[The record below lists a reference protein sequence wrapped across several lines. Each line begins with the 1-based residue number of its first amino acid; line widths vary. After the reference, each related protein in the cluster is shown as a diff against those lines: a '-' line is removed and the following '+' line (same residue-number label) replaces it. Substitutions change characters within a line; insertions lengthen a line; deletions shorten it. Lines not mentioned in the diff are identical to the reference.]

1 MKRLV
6 LKSVC
11 ALALM
16 AFCVTGASA
25 QGFLK
30 KLKKAAE
37 TVTGT
42 TEAVADTA
50 ATAPEDSISAK
61 DYLANLPNYTEYKII
76 ETNEN
81 GDTIRNE
88 DGTVRYTYRIQ
99 DQNGKVCDVT
109 TAKKQLLAALKSG
122 GAILLKMGAGAAA
135 GALTAKAAG
144 GSKKK
149 AWLGAGIG
157 AATGLLAS
165 AGDIKEIKK
174 QMKLRKELLKMLDK
188 YQKTFSDE
196 GLPLDANA
204 DLSDYEDCEIICK
217 PAAVV
222 QQELLASKEEGKSLP
237 EPSEDEWKKL
247 EEELAKEENA

>member
-1 MKRLV
+1 MKRLI

-42 TEAVADTA
+42 TEAAADTA
-50 ATAPEDSISAK
+50 ATAPEDSISTK
-61 DYLANLPNYTEYKII
+61 EFLANLPSYRVVQMI
-76 ETNEN
+76 ETGEN
-81 GDTIRNE
+81 GDTLRNE
-88 DGTVRYTYRIQ
+88 DGTIRYKYLVY
-99 DQNGKVCDVT
+99 DQNNKACDAN
-109 TAKKQLLAALKSG
+109 TAKKHLASALKSG
-122 GAILLKMGAGAAA
+122 GAILLKMGVGAAA

-157 AATGLLAS
+157 AAAGLLAS

-174 QMKLRKELLKMLDK
+174 QMKLRRGYLKAIED
-188 YQKTFSDE
+188 YQKTFNDE
-196 GLPLDANA
+196 GFPLDANA
-204 DLSDYEDCEIICK
+204 DLSAYEDCEIICK
-217 PAAVV
+217 PAAEVRE
-222 QQELLASKEEGKSLP
+222 ELLASKEAGKSLP
-237 EPSEDEWKKL
+237 EPSEEEWEKLMKDL
-247 EEELAKEENA
+247 EEDEKA

>member
-1 MKRLV
+1 MKSLF
-6 LKSVC
+6 LKC
-11 ALALM
+11 ACAVALM

-30 KLKKAAE
+30 KLKKAAD
-37 TVTGT
+37 TVTGM
-42 TEAVADTA
+42 TETMADTT
-50 ATAPEDSISAK
+50 ATAPEDSVSTK
-61 DYLANLPNYTEYKII
+61 EYLSNLPSYRVVQMI
-76 ETNEN
+76 ETGED
-81 GDTIRNE
+81 GDTLRNE
-88 DGTVRYTYRIQ
+88 DGTIQ
-99 DQNGKVCDVT
+99 YKYLVYDQNNKVCDAN
-109 TAKKQLLAALKSG
+109 TAKKHLASALKSG

-174 QMKLRKELLKMLDK
+174 QMKLRRGYLKAIEA
-188 YQKTFSDE
+188 YQKTFNDE
-196 GLPLDANA
+196 GFPLDANA
-204 DLSDYEDCEIICK
+204 DLSDYEDCEIVCK

-222 QQELLASKEEGKSLP
+222 QQELLASKEEGGSM
-237 EPSEDEWKKL
+237 EDISEEDLQKL
-247 EEELAKEENA
+247 IEG